1 LSCGPGATV
10 AYNQAVAGRL
20 RIDRLL
26 VDRGLVESREQAAR
40 LILAGSI
47 TVDGRRV
54 DKAGAVV
61 ATDADLEVLGRSPY
75 VSRGG
80 EKLAHALDSF
90 GVEVSERICLDV
102 GASTGGFTDCLLQR
116 GASRVYAV
124 DVGTGQLDQR
134 LRRDERVVVMEK
146 SNARTLDPRI
156 FGDLPS
162 LVVIDVSFISLEK
175 VLPAAMNV
183 LESAGEA
190 VALVKPQFEVGRSA
204 VGKGG
209 VVRDPAQHRAVVA
222 RVARYAVLRGW
233 HVLGVTASPLRG
245 PKGNREFFLHVSR
258 RGRTPVDLE
267 TMIDR
272 SVEVP
277 A

>member
-1 LSCGPGATV
+1 M
-10 AYNQAVAGRL
+10 
-20 RIDRLL
+20 
-26 VDRGLVESREQAAR
+26 
-40 LILAGSI
+40 
-47 TVDGRRV
+47 

-75 VSRGG
+75 VSRG

-162 LVVIDVSFISLEK
+162 LVVIDVSFIS
-175 VLPAAMNV
+175 
-183 LESAGEA
+183 
-190 VALVKPQFEVGRSA
+190 
-204 VGKGG
+204 
-209 VVRDPAQHRAVVA
+209 
-222 RVARYAVLRGW
+222 
-233 HVLGVTASPLRG
+233 
-245 PKGNREFFLHVSR
+245 SR
-258 RGRTPVDLE
+258 RCSPRP
-267 TMIDR
+267 
-272 SVEVP
+272 
-277 A
+277 